1 MRKKTFAF
9 SEIAQYREYLEIKNL
24 KGKNYIVSA
33 VFFAMMILTLVYM
46 ILTNYTAGQIV
57 PVMLG
62 YVLLLIISFVFSAYG
77 DEDHTYL
84 KISKYI
90 LTLGMFSIAT
100 ALILVFRSPSVIP
113 LLFIA
118 YSVCAIY
125 QDVKVMIISNTYF
138 LFSLVFIII
147 NNPDLVLLQND
158 TTNRVFSIILF
169 MILFLMMLTISAYI
183 IMKEKAFFYNQ
194 IAKSK
199 EVESR
204 DIDLLMK
211 LKQKTVNKDNDNSI
225 HYQRTHAFLEAF
237 SKKLDIPN
245 VFEEKIDAIE
255 MLDKGESA
263 EVVLKKYPDFNEQDI
278 ERFRH
283 LLLSSGQALRKTAI
297 KISKTKNINIK
308 QREIFSATHFKSFNK
323 PQDPIEV
330 RIIAF
335 VVFYVSL
342 KKGLLGMDKIS
353 DEAIFKT
360 ITDSDYYYYIDSRVM
375 KIYQENADVF
385 DAIIAD
391 AFQKGGDK
399 A

>member
-9 SEIAQYREYLEIKNL
+9 SEIAQYREYLEIRNL
-24 KGKNYIVSA
+24 KGKNHIVSA
-33 VFFAMMILTLVYM
+33 VFFAMMVLTLVYM
-46 ILTNYTAGQIV
+46 LLTKYTAGQII

-62 YVLLLIISFVFSAYG
+62 YILLLMVGFVFSAYG
-77 DEDHTYL
+77 DEDYTYL

-125 QDVKVMIISNTYF
+125 QDVKVMIISNIYF
-138 LFSLVFIII
+138 LFSIVFIII

-169 MILFLMMLTISAYI
+169 TILFLIMLTISAYI
-183 IMKEKAFFYNQ
+183 IMKEKSFFYNQ

-199 EVESR
+199 EVEYR

-211 LKQKTVNKDNDNSI
+211 LKQKTINKETDNSI
-225 HYQRTHAFLEAF
+225 HYERAHAFLEAF

-245 VFEEKIDAIE
+245 VFEDKINAIQ
-255 MLDKGESA
+255 MLDKGES
-263 EVVLKKYPDFNEQDI
+263 EKTVMDKYPDFDEQDI
-278 ERFRH
+278 ERFKR
-283 LLLSSGQALRKTAI
+283 LKLSSSEQLRKIAI
-297 KISKTKNINIK
+297 KISKTKNIDIK

-323 PQDPIEV
+323 PQDPIEIRV
-330 RIIAF
+330 IAF

-342 KKGLLGMDKIS
+342 KKGLLGMNKIS
-353 DEAIFKT
+353 DEDIFKT

-375 KIYQENADVF
+375 RVYQENAEVF

-391 AFQKGGDK
+391 AFQKGGE
-399 A
+399 